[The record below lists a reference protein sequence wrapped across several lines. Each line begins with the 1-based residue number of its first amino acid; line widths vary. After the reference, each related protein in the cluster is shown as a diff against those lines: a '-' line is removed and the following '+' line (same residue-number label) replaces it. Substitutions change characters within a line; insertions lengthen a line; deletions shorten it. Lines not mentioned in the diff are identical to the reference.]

1 MRLRADMQLPRLMLL
16 IAMVLI
22 AISENSWS
30 ASSVVG
36 EDFDPSWISSVEAIP
51 ERIRSEWQLSEFY
64 QKRISVR
71 GFSILGSKKVSDN
84 ALRESAWIVA
94 KMIGHRPE
102 ILEAMTAQKVRLA
115 VMAFNEYTTD
125 VPEHSNLKSRV
136 YWDRRARGLGATPDV
151 PVVSCAEEN
160 VLCYRNDPYSTENIL
175 IHEFAHALHETGM
188 NKIDPTFDQRL
199 EEAFQAAKKE
209 GLWKGT
215 YAESNRQEYFAEGVQ
230 CWFDNNRQN
239 DALHNHVDTRAE
251 LIEYDPRMAKLVEEV
266 IGDINWKY
274 QKPLQRNAADR
285 SHLINFDANNTPR
298 FQWRDEAIPDAPEVL
313 IQTELGDIEVRL
325 DTKAAPKTVANFL
338 KYVHEGFYSDG
349 VFFRTVRADNQP
361 DNPIKISVLQAQAN
375 PLREGDFFPPIPLER
390 TNVTGL
396 RHLRSTISMAREGP
410 DTGRDH
416 FFICLAD
423 QPELNFGGQRNPD
436 GQGFAAFGEVTKGLE
451 LIEKIQQLPAKDQML
466 EKPIRIQRAIRLN

>member
-1 MRLRADMQLPRLMLL
+1 MRLRADRQLPSLMLR
-16 IAMVLI
+16 IAIVLI
-22 AISENSWS
+22 AILENSWS
-30 ASSVVG
+30 VSSARG
-36 EDFDPSWISSVEAIP
+36 DDFDPSWISSVEAIP
-51 ERIRSEWQLSEFY
+51 ERLRSEWQLSEFY

-71 GFSILGSKKVSDN
+71 GFSVLGSKKVSDN

-94 KMIGHRPE
+94 KMIGHRPD

-230 CWFDNNRQN
+230 CWFDNNREN

-251 LIEYDPRMAKLVEEV
+251 LLAYDPRMAKLVEEV
-266 IGDINWKY
+266 IGNNNWKY
-274 QKPLQRNAADR
+274 QKPLQRIAADR
-285 SHLINFDANNTPR
+285 NHLIDFDANNTPR

-325 DTKAAPKTVANFL
+325 NTKAAPKTVANFL

-390 TNVTGL
+390 TNATGL
-396 RHLRSTISMAREGP
+396 RHLRGTISMAREGP

-423 QPELNFGGQRNPD
+423 QPELDFGGQRNPD
-436 GQGFAAFGEVTKGLE
+436 GQGFAAFGQVTKGLE